1 MSDDKT
7 CCELCGKEIAYADA
21 VSHVDGYLCAAC
33 DAEFTKAFESCAHD
47 WVAIVNDFGE
57 PAAFCERCTG
67 TVVLE
72 DFPRL
77 GLDPATVKP
86 EVAA

>member
-1 MSDDKT
+1 MSEDTT
-7 CCELCGKEIAYADA
+7 CCELCGKGIGYQNA
-21 VSHVDGYLCAAC
+21 VLHVDGYLCAAC
-33 DAEFTKAFESCAHD
+33 DAEFTEAFAACAHD
-47 WVAIVNDFGE
+47 WVAIVNDYGE
-57 PAAFCERCTG
+57 PAAFCGRCTG